1 MEDFGSL
8 LSILNTYDCKTRAD
22 SVDWYEDDVTGMYHL
37 RINLVIGDPAMYG
50 MLPAVRNAH
59 SIAGP
64 RAIIRPCLQSLAPP
78 MPLMPLPP

>member
-37 RINLVIGDPAMYG
+37 RINLVTPHQ
-50 MLPAVRNAH
+50 LEV
-59 SIAGP
+59 
-64 RAIIRPCLQSLAPP
+64 LQCNLT
-78 MPLMPLPP
+78 